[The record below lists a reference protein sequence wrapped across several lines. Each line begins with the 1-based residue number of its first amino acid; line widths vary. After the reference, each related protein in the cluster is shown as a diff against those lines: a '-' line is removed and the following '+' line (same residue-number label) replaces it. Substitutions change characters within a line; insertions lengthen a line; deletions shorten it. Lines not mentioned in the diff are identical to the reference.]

1 MTAVISV
8 AALIGVTA
16 WRTVSFVQAKAS
28 SVTYVASAEE
38 FPANPNDA
46 LSLQEMILLG
56 LATSTNPSALSA
68 EDPITLIAPQVMAQ
82 LAGQYGGLLDAGA
95 YTAESAL
102 LATEEIAKNM
112 KGTVSYKT
120 YVPEEIK
127 TDEET
132 SYKRMLKYKEDL
144 KVAFAPLLKNNSDEF
159 DLFAAYIEHKDPL
172 YIERLHSAVENY
184 RAAIEL
190 TAHVVVPKDAVGYH
204 IAVLNSMQEF
214 AATIDALATHADDP
228 LGSTALVRTY
238 NSAEQHVYYAFNDLG
253 VYYRKKHHDETCVHY
268 WCFSRITRHPDA
280 VLFSATRTVP
290 VQATGYL
297 RLRRRR
303 IRKQCRCPRRDSRS
317 VRTGQRRRR
326 HHQYVSTDL

>member
-1 MTAVISV
+1 MFLPACPYTAQLRRGYLSYTFTVEKLHLLIGGRLSAIGMTAVISV

-16 WRTVSFVQAKAS
+16 WRTVSFVQANGS
-28 SVTYVASAEE
+28 SATYVASAEE

-95 YTAESAL
+95 YTTESAL

-120 YVPEEIK
+120 YAPEEIK

-132 SYKRMLKYKEDL
+132 SYERMLKYKDDL

-172 YIERLHSAVENY
+172 YIERLHTAVENY

-253 VYYRKKHHDETCVHY
+253 VYYRQKT
-268 WCFSRITRHPDA
+268 P
-280 VLFSATRTVP
+280 
-290 VQATGYL
+290 
-297 RLRRRR
+297 
-303 IRKQCRCPRRDSRS
+303 
-317 VRTGQRRRR
+317 
-326 HHQYVSTDL
+326 